1 MHVSEI
7 ALDVTLLIACG
18 MLVVAFS
25 QVTRCRGETFG
36 IGVTNFVN

>member
-18 MLVVAFS
+18 MLVVAFRKS
-25 QVTRCRGETFG
+25 PVAEEKPLVLESP
-36 IGVTNFVN
+36 IL